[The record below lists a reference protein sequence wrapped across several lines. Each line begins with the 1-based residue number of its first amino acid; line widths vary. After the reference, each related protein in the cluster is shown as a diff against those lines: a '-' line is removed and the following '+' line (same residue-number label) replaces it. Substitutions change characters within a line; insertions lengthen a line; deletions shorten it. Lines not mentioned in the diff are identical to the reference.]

1 MIRDLTPNEKTCLVE
16 YCMKPENTRLALAIS
31 QIQPMLRKE
40 IEKKIAYF
48 LEELDKSVKKKLE
61 ECGLHWKT
69 CVPKTNLEENSLIYK
84 MSMNAQ
90 DIQIHLYYEDEKEKE
105 NNLFV
110 GIPKNKAFEKAFESA
125 DELRN
130 FFKNED
136 LKDSEDEGHDIWP
149 WWIYPEENHKSV
161 VALITKHDDQRREK
175 IDYFTNELLL
185 PPAKAISKALEA

>member
-1 MIRDLTPNEKTCLVE
+1 MIRDLTPNEETCLVE
-16 YCMKPENTRLALAIS
+16 YCMKPENTWLALAIG
-31 QIQPMLRKE
+31 QIQPVLRKE

-61 ECGLHWKT
+61 ECGLHWET
-69 CVPKTNLEENSLIYK
+69 CVPKTNLEENESLIYK

-110 GIPKNKAFEKAFESA
+110 GIPKNEAFKSA
-125 DELRN
+125 DALRN
-130 FFKNED
+130 FFKNEG
-136 LKDSEDEGHDIWP
+136 LKDSEDEGNDRWP
-149 WWIYPEENHKSV
+149 WWIYPEENHKSA

-175 IDYFTNELLL
+175 IEYFTNELVL